1 MISFL
6 FVLLIYIVPLLIIA
20 YFGFGRSWKK
30 TYAVVIGFLKVIF
43 IYSFIVAFFVF
54 LFSFAVKGV

>member
-20 YFGFGRSWKK
+20 YFGFDRSWKK
-30 TYAVVIGFLKVIF
+30 TYTVVIGFLKLIF

-54 LFSFAVKGV
+54 LFSIAVS